1 MRLFAVHLRR
11 YRLDPY
17 RDMELVEEG
26 FCWPAFF
33 FSVFWAL
40 WHRLWLAAAILLG
53 IHLAMGLLVALAG
66 PDSLSQT
73 VISFGLAAIV
83 GFIANDL
90 RGWTL
95 KRRGFAIAA
104 VVSGKDRDAAEQ
116 RFLECDPA
124 LAAEMAVEC
133 RP

>member
-11 YRLDPY
+11 FGLDPY

-33 FSVFWAL
+33 FSVLWAL
-40 WHRLWLAAAILLG
+40 WHRLWLAAAILFG
-53 IHLAMGLLVALAG
+53 IHLAVGLLVAVSG
-66 PDSLSQT
+66 PDRLSQT
-73 VISFGLAAIV
+73 VISIGLAAIV

-90 RGWTL
+90 RSWTL
-95 KRRGFAIAA
+95 RRRGFVIAA
-104 VVSGKDRDAAEQ
+104 VVIGKDRDDAER
-116 RFLECDPA
+116 RFLEGEPA

>member
-1 MRLFAVHLRR
+1 MRLFAVHIRR
-11 YRLDPY
+11 HGLDPH

-33 FSVFWAL
+33 FSLFWAL
-40 WHRLWLAAAILLG
+40 WHRLWLVALILLAL
-53 IHLAMGLLVALAG
+53 HLVLGLLIALMG
-66 PDSLSQT
+66 PDPLSQT
-73 VISFGLAAIV
+73 VLSVGLATIV
-83 GFIANDL
+83 GYAAGDL

-95 KRRGFAIAA
+95 GRQGFVIAA
-104 VVSGKDRDAAEQ
+104 VVSAKDRFAAEQ
-116 RFLECDPA
+116 RFLEGETV

>member
-11 YRLDPY
+11 FGLDPY

-33 FSVFWAL
+33 FSMFWAL
-40 WHRLWLAAAILLG
+40 WHRLWLAASILFG
-53 IHLAMGLLVALAG
+53 IHLVVGLLIALSG
-66 PDSLSQT
+66 PDPLSQT
-73 VISFGLAAIV
+73 VISIGLAAV
-83 GFIANDL
+83 AGFIANDL

-95 KRRGFAIAA
+95 RRRGFVIAA
-104 VVSGKDRDAAEQ
+104 VVVGKDRDAAEQ
-116 RFLECDPA
+116 RFLEGEPA